1 VNFPLL
7 TYSVFSE
14 KNVSLG
20 LEIFA
25 SGEDPRCAVRTSG
38 QYRADPSYR
47 DCIESL
53 TRKGTREVYANMK
66 LHNRLLLQIHG

>member
-1 VNFPLL
+1 MNFPLL

-25 SGEDPRCAVRTSG
+25 TGEDPRRAVRTSG
-38 QYRADPSYR
+38 QYRTDPSYR

-53 TRKGTREVYANMK
+53 TRKGAREVHTKMK